1 MMEKEEAPPELT
13 HLFAFDYQHNIRST
27 SELMLPS
34 GHAGMIVFTRLA
46 HMNTSTMSL
55 LSVGNDS
62 MSWKSQLNNQGEANR
77 S

>member
-1 MMEKEEAPPELT
+1 MEKEAALPELINPET
-13 HLFAFDYQHNIRST
+13 FDYQHKIRST

-34 GHAGMIVFTRLA
+34 GLAEMIVFTRLA

-55 LSVGNDS
+55 LPVGNDS
-62 MSWKSQLNNQGEANR
+62 QSWKSQLKNQEEANR